1 MAGSPYADRPAGPWG
16 TSTRRPRPVIWVS
29 GPVSAA
35 GSERGPFPEFCR
47 QGENMD
53 HHEQRH
59 QHHEKER
66 EQRIRREEE
75 SERRGENLP
84 RKMHPAWFVVLG
96 TVLLGLVVLTWI
108 L

>member
-1 MAGSPYADRPAGPWG
+1 
-16 TSTRRPRPVIWVS
+16 
-29 GPVSAA
+29 
-35 GSERGPFPEFCR
+35 
-47 QGENMD
+47 MD

-84 RKMHPAWFVVLG
+84 RKIHPAWFVVLG
-96 TVLLGLVVLTWI
+96 TVLLALVVLTWI
-108 L
+108 LAVP